1 MAAVFNAHD
10 RKITHNCLIRIQS
23 VYETL
28 KSAEKRAADFML
40 NHPAAIA
47 GTTITEAAALAN
59 CSEATLVRL
68 ARKLGY
74 SGYPELKVSISENH
88 HDAGSGILYEEIAST
103 DTPLT
108 VAEKVFQTSLRS
120 LMDTFNLLDERQYQ
134 EALTCIMKA
143 NRILL
148 IGSGDAHIVAYTG
161 FLKFSR
167 IGLNAICSMD
177 FDIQL
182 IEASK
187 MNEKDIIIAVSHTG
201 RTQTLQEV
209 IREAKKHG
217 AVIITIT
224 NYPTSPL
231 AKLSDV
237 VLLTA
242 AFVPDN
248 QGEIMSKRIP
258 ELCILESLYI
268 NIIMRSRK
276 DVAGTLSRSNLA
288 VRTNKI

>member
-1 MAAVFNAHD
+1 
-10 RKITHNCLIRIQS
+10 
-23 VYETL
+23 
-28 KSAEKRAADFML
+28 
-40 NHPAAIA
+40 
-47 GTTITEAAALAN
+47 
-59 CSEATLVRL
+59 
-68 ARKLGY
+68 
-74 SGYPELKVSISENH
+74 
-88 HDAGSGILYEEIAST
+88 
-103 DTPLT
+103 
-108 VAEKVFQTSLRS
+108 
-120 LMDTFNLLDERQYQ
+120 
-134 EALTCIMKA
+134 
-143 NRILL
+143 
-148 IGSGDAHIVAYTG
+148 
-161 FLKFSR
+161 
-167 IGLNAICSMD
+167 MD

-187 MNEKDIIIAVSHTG
+187 LNEKDIIIAVSHTG

-217 AVIITIT
+217 AGIITIT

-248 QGEIMSKRIP
+248 QGEIMSKRLP

-276 DVAGTLSRSNLA
+276 DVAGTLLRSNLA
-288 VRTNKI
+288 VKANKI